1 MDASGAGGGCPPHVR
16 RRHKLSRGHLRA
28 CGSPHSTAGF
38 FADFAA
44 ARVVTASGAD
54 KTAQVRC
61 PRLNFFRRGRIP
73 FIKRTRLLQ
82 KAPWRMYKL
91 QPKPHTHSPDVQ
103 ITKSTRMNI

>member
-61 PRLNFFRRGRIP
+61 PRQNFFPKGLDSIH
-73 FIKRTRLLQ
+73 KENQ
-82 KAPWRMYKL
+82 APIESTL
-91 QPKPHTHSPDVQ
+91 ENVQ
-103 ITKSTRMNI
+103 ITSKTLGHIL